1 MTLQRPLPPLRRVML
16 AFSAATPTAAFR
28 RSTKPMPCVNYQH
41 FTTRSSV
48 SAQKKPLDAVLQER
62 STAYEIIFLPF
73 HSNATRSNTLLS
85 FLHKSRTGG
94 TSTDSAFAMPTG
106 TGRGKKS
113 SSSLLSLSRNPKPH
127 LLCTFF
133 SYAHVVSQANLSR
146 SLPSRPTAHLSE
158 TRLQCKGEPRRADFA
173 VGRFGYFLAHWRE
186 AERKRMRAKV
196 SRIHQ
201 DVSKG

>member
-1 MTLQRPLPPLRRVML
+1 
-16 AFSAATPTAAFR
+16 
-28 RSTKPMPCVNYQH
+28 
-41 FTTRSSV
+41 
-48 SAQKKPLDAVLQER
+48 
-62 STAYEIIFLPF
+62 
-73 HSNATRSNTLLS
+73 
-85 FLHKSRTGG
+85 
-94 TSTDSAFAMPTG
+94 MPTG
-106 TGRGKKS
+106 TGQRKKKNLIS
-113 SSSLLSLSRNPKPH
+113 PFPFSKPKTH

-158 TRLQCKGEPRRADFA
+158 TRLQCKGELRRADFA